1 MEKGARM
8 TNISYHERA
17 KKVQVEIEID
27 LEDILSLV
35 PAHQILD
42 FISAK
47 ELLEVME
54 NDDIL
59 EYCRM
64 VELT

>member
-1 MEKGARM
+1 M